1 MSEEQKQPNPFEVMS
16 GTSMTKSEPAD
27 ETLLTVELNKCLCRI
42 LAALCD
48 QVGGEVEVRH
58 RLIAL
63 NPEPSL
69 RFDEDPSG
77 RTLTI
82 SKEPIL
88 MEEKQSSSTLLRAV
102 EWAGF
107 QHSMISLVEDQA
119 DWSRSVFGP
128 DEVRGPLGPLKHL
141 AKEVQETIQ
150 AIENGDPTEEIAK
163 EFADLLIL
171 FLDASRRA
179 KYTVPQLVLIASDK
193 MTENRARK
201 WQTPTKPDEPV
212 EHVRD

>member
-1 MSEEQKQPNPFEVMS
+1 MSEEQKQPNPFEVML
-16 GTSMTKSEPAD
+16 GTSMTKSEPTD
-27 ETLLTVELNKCLCRI
+27 ETLPTVELNKCLCRI

-48 QVGGEVEVRH
+48 QFGGGVQVSH

-63 NPEPSL
+63 NLEPNL
-69 RFDEDPSG
+69 HFEDDPSG
-77 RTLTI
+77 RTLI
-82 SKEPIL
+82 VSKEPIL
-88 MEEKQSSSTLLRAV
+88 PGSVEKDRSYGDSLEL
-102 EWAGF
+102 G
-107 QHSMISLVEDQA
+107 ISLRLLIQDQA
-119 DWSRSVFGP
+119 DWSRSVFGS

-150 AIENGDPTEEIAK
+150 AIENDDPAEEIAK

-179 KYTVPQLVLIASDK
+179 KYTVPQLVLIALDK
-193 MTENRARK
+193 MKENRARK
-201 WQTPTKPDEPV
+201 WQTPTSPDEPV